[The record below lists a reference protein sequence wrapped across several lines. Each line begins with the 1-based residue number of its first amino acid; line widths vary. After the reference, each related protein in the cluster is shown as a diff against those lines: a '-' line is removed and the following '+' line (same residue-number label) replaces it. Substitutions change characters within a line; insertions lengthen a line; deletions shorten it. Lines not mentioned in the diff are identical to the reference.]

1 MNFKIAGG
9 YRDDG
14 FVFVNRM
21 LFFTESCHYHMW
33 PQRPLLPLLSK
44 FYIHCIVKIR
54 LESTFFIFP
63 FSGVLHI
70 SDDLEIV
77 A

>member
-1 MNFKIAGG
+1 MNFKIAGV

-33 PQRPLLPLLSK
+33 PQRPLLPLLS
-44 FYIHCIVKIR
+44 IVKIR

-70 SDDLEIV
+70 SDDLKIV